1 MTRRIE
7 PKSKLAKAVK
17 NLEVVADQLMDVAKA
32 LSEQEPATYPST
44 PIAEFAAAELEA
56 LPKVKGRKKAV
67 EPKPKEE
74 KPIYRTYED
83 FPYEKLVQYAG
94 LDCIATSGVLSTLF
108 PALVEEPTLTIA
120 DPKTGVPKKVKGKAI
135 IESVENTEMLC
146 HEFIISLEIN
156 GMRYDVDKN
165 RAISRRM
172 VAEIDEFEDKIFSA
186 IGKRINL
193 DSGVE
198 VANFLY
204 NECGFVAPFQTKSGE
219 PAVDGDALL
228 TLAGL
233 DPKANLYVASN
244 ADLQFLADMAKRK
257 DINSV
262 HNTFIKTYVEDFVKR
277 DGRIH
282 PSYNLH
288 GTSSFRITGDNPNLT
303 QLPRPKHGYNVRECY
318 TVDSGNV
325 FIAFD
330 FSSAEVKI
338 LGAICRDKNMLK
350 AIAEGLDFHSF
361 SASAMMGVPYDEYV
375 HILEDKSH
383 ALQKEYK
390 RMRQVAKTLTFS
402 ILYGSSA
409 GGIAMQLSIS
419 KDEAERLMN
428 MYFKAYPG
436 VKDYIEES
444 HNMAIWNQKVWTPF
458 GQYKHEYAAHPVFK
472 KTAVYNAALR
482 NAQNVRIQSATSTL
496 GLVVFAHLASEVE
509 RQDPR
514 NKAICTVYDSVEF
527 EVPIENAA
535 QVINTAFY
543 YMNDWP
549 LQYFDWLDLPIGVEG
564 EIGFNWGEV
573 EQVKPG
579 VTQEEVEMI
588 LKGMR

>member
-1 MTRRIE
+1 MTKRIE

-17 NLEVVADQLMDVAKA
+17 NLEVVADQLKVVAETLQKDI
-32 LSEQEPATYPST
+32 PATYPT
-44 PIAEFAAAELEA
+44 PSILELAKEELEK
-56 LPKVKGRKKAV
+56 LPASTKRKTVTA
-67 EPKPKEE
+67 KPKEE

-83 FPYEKLVQYAG
+83 FEFTKLQHYAG
-94 LDCIATSGVLSTLF
+94 LDCIATSGVLSTVF
-108 PALVEEPTLTIA
+108 PALVDKPTLTIA
-120 DPKTGVPKKVKGKAI
+120 DPRTGAPKKIEGPAV
-135 IESVENTEMLC
+135 IESVEKTEMLC
-146 HEFIISLEIN
+146 HEFIVSLEIN
-156 GMRYDVDKN
+156 GMKYDVERN
-165 RAISRRM
+165 QAISKRM
-172 VAEIDEFEDKIFSA
+172 VAEIEEFEEKIFSA
-186 IGKRINL
+186 IGKKINL

-198 VANFLY
+198 VANYLY
-204 NECGFVAPFQTKSGE
+204 NERGFTPPFETKSGE

-233 DPKANLYVASN
+233 DPKSN
-244 ADLQFLADMAKRK
+244 IYIATDADLQFLANMAKRK

-338 LGAICRDKNMLK
+338 LGAICRDRNMLK

-361 SASAMMGVPYDEYV
+361 SASAMIGVPYEEYV

-383 ALQKEYK
+383 PLQKEYK

-409 GGIAMQLSIS
+409 GGIAMQLNIS

-444 HNMAIWNQKVWTPF
+444 HNMAIWNHKVWTPF
-458 GQYKHEYAAHPVFK
+458 GQYKHEYAAQQVFK

-496 GLVVFAHLASEVE
+496 GLVVFAHLAAELE
-509 RQDPR
+509 RQDSR
-514 NKAICTVYDSVEF
+514 NLGICTVYDSVEF

-535 QVINTAFY
+535 KVINTAFY

-549 LQYFDWLDLPIGVEG
+549 LEYFDWLDLPIGVEG
-564 EIGFNWGEV
+564 EIGYNWGQV

-579 VTQEEVEMI
+579 ITQNEVEAI
-588 LKGMR
+588 LKGM